1 MNSTQKSTRPRAAA
15 AAIALLS
22 IAAASASLPAHANA
36 GKTPYQ
42 IKGQASGLCLELIN
56 RDAARPVYHLQPC
69 NAGTASQ
76 KFYLL
81 EQAEDQEIIPQ
92 TMNVGSSARIV
103 DAQAYDVD
111 AQNWAWHWLW
121 ADRSWGSQ
129 AFLERY
135 GSQGTWKLERA
146 EPYTK
151 YTKNQVLIKNGVINN
166 WCLSTAYH
174 QTTPGTQVVI
184 GECNT
189 PLDVWELVTT
199 TFPLETVR
207 P

>member
-42 IKGQASGLCLELIN
+42 IKGQASGLCLELVN

-111 AQNWAWHWLW
+111 VN
-121 ADRSWGSQ
+121 RIG
-129 AFLERY
+129 
-135 GSQGTWKLERA
+135 
-146 EPYTK
+146 
-151 YTKNQVLIKNGVINN
+151 NG
-166 WCLSTAYH
+166 
-174 QTTPGTQVVI
+174 I
-184 GECNT
+184 GCGPT
-189 PLDVWELVTT
+189 DHGVARL
-199 TFPLETVR
+199 F
-207 P
+207 